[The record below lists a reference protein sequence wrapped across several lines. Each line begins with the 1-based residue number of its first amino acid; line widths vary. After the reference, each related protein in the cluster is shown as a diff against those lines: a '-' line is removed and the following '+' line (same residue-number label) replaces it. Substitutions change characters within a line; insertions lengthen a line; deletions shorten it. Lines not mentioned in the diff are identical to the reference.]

1 VDPNYISAY
10 AKARLLHSNTTDHN
24 VDVQLRVRDVLR
36 HLQAKPI
43 DRSIQCI
50 NQYDAV
56 SFSISNEHFPV
67 FVKDSIYN
75 SDPNYDFGVFT
86 KLKNKLLLSQLN
98 LKTFMVT
105 FKDLGVFAIGDYAT
119 PDEV

>member
-1 VDPNYISAY
+1 M
-10 AKARLLHSNTTDHN
+10 
-24 VDVQLRVRDVLR
+24 
-36 HLQAKPI
+36 
-43 DRSIQCI
+43 
-50 NQYDAV
+50 
-56 SFSISNEHFPV
+56 
-67 FVKDSIYN
+67 KDSIYN